1 MKQAIIHIFGRQ
13 HITLPDDQL
22 ETLAAYGELV
32 LRANA
37 TMNLTAITE
46 KDQVAEKHF
55 LDAWQLLPVLK
66 NLGMADTAGK
76 RSIDIGSGAGF
87 PAIPLAIFLPDLQVT
102 LLESMEK
109 RCAFLRQTAE
119 ELQLNNITVVCDRAE
134 NWGRG
139 EGRAA
144 YDMVT
149 ARAVA
154 RLNLLSEYALPLLK
168 NGGYFCAYKGA
179 KATEEI
185 SEAKNALALLGGGE
199 AETHPYSLLEPG
211 ERCIVTVKKTGDT
224 PEKYPRRVGVP
235 EKKPLSDI
243 LAK

>member
-87 PAIPLAIFLPDLQVT
+87 P
-102 LLESMEK
+102 
-109 RCAFLRQTAE
+109 
-119 ELQLNNITVVCDRAE
+119 
-134 NWGRG
+134 
-139 EGRAA
+139 
-144 YDMVT
+144 
-149 ARAVA
+149 
-154 RLNLLSEYALPLLK
+154 
-168 NGGYFCAYKGA
+168 
-179 KATEEI
+179 
-185 SEAKNALALLGGGE
+185 
-199 AETHPYSLLEPG
+199 
-211 ERCIVTVKKTGDT
+211 
-224 PEKYPRRVGVP
+224 GV
-235 EKKPLSDI
+235 
-243 LAK
+243 

>member
-13 HITLPDDQL
+13 HITLPDQQL
-22 ETLAAYGELV
+22 HTLAAYGELV

-46 KDQVAEKHF
+46 KSQVAEKHF
-55 LDAWQLLPVLK
+55 LDAWQLLPVLERV
-66 NLGMADTAGK
+66 GSSDTAGK
-76 RSIDIGSGAGF
+76 RLIDIGSGAGF

-168 NGGYFCAYKGA
+168 KWRLFLRLQRSKSNRG
-179 KATEEI
+179 
-185 SEAKNALALLGGGE
+185 NQ
-199 AETHPYSLLEPG
+199 
-211 ERCIVTVKKTGDT
+211 
-224 PEKYPRRVGVP
+224 
-235 EKKPLSDI
+235 
-243 LAK
+243 

>member
-1 MKQAIIHIFGRQ
+1 MEQAIMDIFGRQ
-13 HITLPDDQL
+13 HITLPDNQL

-46 KDQVAEKHF
+46 KDQIAEKHF

-66 NLGMADTAGK
+66 NLGITDTAGK
-76 RSIDIGSGAGF
+76 KLIDIGSGAGF
-87 PAIPLAIFLPDLQVT
+87 PAIPLAIFLPHLQVT

-109 RCAFLRQTAE
+109 RCAFLRQTVAE
-119 ELQLNNITVVCDRAE
+119 LGLDNVTVVCDRAE
-134 NWGRG
+134 NHGRG
-139 EGRAA
+139 EGRAV
-144 YDMVT
+144 YDITT

-168 NGGYFCAYKGA
+168 TGGYFCAFKGA
-179 KATEEI
+179 KAAEEI
-185 SEAKNALALLGGGE
+185 SEAGNALTLLGGDKPQ
-199 AETHPYSLLEPG
+199 THSYSLLEPS
-211 ERCIVTVKKTGDT
+211 ERCIVTVQKVGET

-235 EKKPLSDI
+235 EKKPL
-243 LAK
+243 